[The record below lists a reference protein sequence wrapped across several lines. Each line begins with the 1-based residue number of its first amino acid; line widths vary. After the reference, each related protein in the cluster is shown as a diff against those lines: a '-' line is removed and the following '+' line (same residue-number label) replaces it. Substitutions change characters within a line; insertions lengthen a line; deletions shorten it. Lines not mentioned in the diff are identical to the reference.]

1 MKELAINSHIYF
13 DDITHSYLTNDG
25 EFLIGVTSLMRKHGL
40 SPDYS
45 SIPEDVLQKAA
56 ERGSKV
62 HKDIE
67 LYCKGQTVEQTTEV
81 KAFKQLGIPI
91 LANEY
96 LISDNTTVASSIDIV
111 ADSSQDGYVDLI
123 DIKTTSTLHNE
134 PLSWQLSIYAYLFE
148 QQNPTLKVNMLY
160 GLHIRGGK
168 AKMVEVARKP
178 DSEIERLMQAER
190 EGKMFIPSKV
200 EISRSVESA
209 LTELKDASTF
219 VASLKAQLK
228 AAEDVEKAIKQY
240 LLEQMEKDAIK
251 SLENDQVKIVYVAP
265 SERESIDKDK
275 LKEKYPSI
283 YEEYKKVS
291 PIASNLRIKIK

>member
-1 MKELAINSHIYF
+1 MKKLVINSNVYF
-13 DDITHSYLTNDG
+13 DEITHSYLTNDG
-25 EFLIGVTSLMRKHGL
+25 KFLMGVTSLMRKHGL

-45 SIPEDVLQKAA
+45 NIPEDVLWKAA
-56 ERGSKV
+56 ERGSKI

-67 LYCKGQTVEQTTEV
+67 LYCKGQAVEQTAEV
-81 KAFKQLGIPI
+81 KTFKQLNIPVI
-91 LANEY
+91 ANEY
-96 LISDNTTVASSIDIV
+96 LISDNTIVASSIDIV
-111 ADSSQDGYVDLI
+111 ADCPTDGYVDLI

-134 PLSWQLSIYAYLFE
+134 PLSWQLSIYAYYFE
-148 QQNPTLKVNMLY
+148 LQNPSLKVNKLY
-160 GLHIRGGK
+160 GLHIRGNK
-168 AKMVEVARKP
+168 AKKVEVGRKP
-178 DSEIERLMQAER
+178 NSEIERLIQAEKDG
-190 EGKMFIPSKV
+190 EIFTPAKI

-219 VASLKAQLK
+219 VASLRAQLK